1 MRVANHVLHKLG
13 ATDVR
18 KVDSTPD
25 PQTESDFLALDYSSP
40 VPITWADYQAKYNE
54 VLQARAMKDLRAER
68 NRRIAKTDWI
78 MTVDNAETLANKAD
92 WVAYRQALRDLPENP
107 PAFVWDG
114 PTLDFSKMNMP
125 VEPPVIRIPPS

>member
-1 MRVANHVLHKLG
+1 MRVGHRVLILLG
-13 ATDVR
+13 ANEVPLDQE
-18 KVDSTPD
+18 D
-25 PQTESDFLALDYSSP
+25 PQTEAEFQQLRYKSS
-40 VPITWADYQAKYNE
+40 VVISWADYQSKYNE
-54 VLQARAMKDLRAER
+54 VLQSTALKQLRAER

-78 MTVDNAETLANKAD
+78 MTVDSAETLANKND

-114 PTLDFSKMNMP
+114 TALSFSNMNMP